1 MLSATTASQQT
12 EIRGFLQTSLRALVR
27 AEAAGRIPLRFTGTG
42 QDVWNTFRNELT
54 AADLVALSIQDAGAT
69 MPVPFDPGLWWPNWP
84 DWALRGQSSADA
96 EGWIAEAL
104 AQASQPRDDYLCQQA
119 VALGIDLPVDEAMAA
134 LPTPRD
140 TNAGWNCPAP
150 VGGWPMFFRPGWK
163 QISFWENF
171 RIVCGTPQEDCRVK
185 APGRG
190 GGARSDASG

>member
-42 QDVWNTFRNELT
+42 QDVRNTFRNELT

-69 MPVPFDPGLWWPNWP
+69 MPIPFDPGLWWPNWP

-104 AQASQPRDDYLCQQA
+104 AQASQPRDDYLRQQA
-119 VALGIDLPVDEAMAA
+119 AALGIDLPVDEAMAA
-134 LPTPRD
+134 LPTPPRHERWLVLPG
-140 TNAGWNCPAP
+140 T
-150 VGGWPMFFRPGWK
+150 GGWLAYVLSTRLEAELY
-163 QISFWENF
+163 FWENF
-171 RIVCGTPQEDCRVK
+171 FIVCGTPQEGWQVK

-190 GGARSDASG
+190 GGARK